1 MHVDEAGPAT
11 APPLL
16 LLHGG
21 GVAGWM
27 WRPTL
32 AALRHPVRAL
42 VPDLPGHGRSATE
55 PYRSHDDTVARL
67 EALLEERAPG
77 GAVVAGF
84 SLGAQLA
91 VLLAARRPELVA
103 DAVVVSAQAAP
114 LPLAG
119 PTLAL
124 LGLTAPL
131 ARVPWFARLQARELL
146 VPEALLPEYVA
157 GSAAITRAT
166 LLASVGRTCASRC
179 RRAGAPQAAR
189 SWSSATGN
197 AASCATRRGCCTT
210 RIRAASCASSP
221 ARATGC
227 RSSTPSA
234 WRRCSTSGSRCS
246 IGDGRMRRSPGRIT
260 RRIIP
265 VDHPGG

>member
-114 LPLAG
+114 QPLAG

-146 VPEALLPEYVA
+146 VPEALLPEYLA

-166 LLASVGRTCASRC
+166 LLASVGENLRFSVPERWGAGGSALVVVGDRE
-179 RRAGAPQAAR
+179 RRVMRDSARLLHDAHPRSELRIVPGAGHGLPLEHPERMAAMLDER
-189 SWSSATGN
+189 F
-197 AASCATRRGCCTT
+197 
-210 RIRAASCASSP
+210 
-221 ARATGC
+221 ARLD
-227 RSSTPSA
+227 R
-234 WRRCSTSGSRCS
+234 
-246 IGDGRMRRSPGRIT
+246 
-260 RRIIP
+260 
-265 VDHPGG
+265 